1 MNYPVSD
8 MVVRIKNAYKA
19 GKENVNIP
27 YSGLKENL
35 CEILKKKG
43 FIEDYSVE
51 NAESVSLK
59 SINVKLAYF
68 ESKKPTIIDIKT
80 TSTPGI
86 RFYKKV
92 KDIRSYKNGLGVEV
106 FSTSAGILSDAECKE
121 KNIGGLSLLKVF

>member
-19 GKENVNIP
+19 GKENVTIP

-35 CEILKKKG
+35 CEILKNKG
-43 FIEDYSVE
+43 FIEDYSLE
-51 NAESVSLK
+51 NTESVSLK
-59 SINVKLAYF
+59 SIKVKLAYF

-92 KDIRSYKNGLGVEV
+92 KDIRSYKNGLGIEV

>member
-43 FIEDYSVE
+43 FIEDYSIE
-51 NAESVSLK
+51 NADSVPLKSIKVKLACSSTDSCPEVLIFFINFLAFSKPFSASLK
-59 SINVKLAYF
+59 SYSIF
-68 ESKKPTIIDIKT
+68 II
-80 TSTPGI
+80 SEA
-86 RFYKKV
+86 
-92 KDIRSYKNGLGVEV
+92 L
-106 FSTSAGILSDAECKE
+106 
-121 KNIGGLSLLKVF
+121 